1 MTTNFIND
9 IIVHGTGCA
18 ENMRCVN
25 VNAQA
30 KELIRD
36 EMSEEIIRTAQGMA
50 TMDGAHTVTVSRILS
65 ELGIT
70 NRVFYN
76 RFHNIDEVLEI
87 VYKNSVFKMH
97 ESLKSEFDAEK
108 NFFEYVMDVAV
119 KVLTNTYDIK
129 MQFSRYMFEHD
140 SLTEFNCTWWT
151 NEIKKLIE
159 YAKADGLI
167 KPVDGEK
174 LSYTIWCF
182 CRGFNADAVS
192 RKLSR
197 AEAVEYFK
205 YGFGCLMEGIKA

>member
-1 MTTNFIND
+1 LTTNFIND

-108 NFFEYVMDVAV
+108 TIFEYVMDVAV
-119 KVLTNTYDIK
+119 KVLTDTYDIK

-167 KPVDGEK
+167 KPVDAEK

-205 YGFGCLMEGIKA
+205 YGFGCLLEGIKA